1 MIMAVWMAGAIASNW
16 QPPVPIELI
25 VEEPMIVGQ
34 IVTDGGEQ
42 YRGPICEQAFA
53 WNKDFYERI
62 GKDAREDGNSYSN
75 FLARVEV
82 LLNHRKV
89 PANYQKEVRAWC
101 NYLFHDRLYS
111 GGN

>member
-42 YRGPICEQAFA
+42 YRGPICEQAYA
-53 WNKDFYERI
+53 WNTDYYERT
-62 GKDAREDGNSYSN
+62 GLDARQDGNSYSN
-75 FLARVEV
+75 FVARVEV
-82 LLNHRKV
+82 LLEYRKV
-89 PANYQKEVRAWC
+89 PTAYHQEVKNSC